1 MVVSSTIRGQT
12 FVIYFNSGLLARRK
26 DSAGRL
32 SLRGT
37 AGAGKMGDMV
47 LHMRVMASCLWM
59 PPSTSRKES
68 DDTGHCNRP
77 APNGKH

>member
-12 FVIYFNSGLLARRK
+12 FVIYFNSGLHARRK

-32 SLRGT
+32 SSRGT

-47 LHMRVMASCLWM
+47 VRMRVMAACLCM
-59 PPSTSRKES
+59 PPSSSRKES
-68 DDTGHCNRP
+68 DDTGHCNRA
-77 APNGKH
+77 APN